1 MMLCAAPP
9 RCTVHYGAMDPI
21 TAAIYRG
28 HIFHITG
35 SPTVN
40 DAPAHLQSIPD
51 GALAVGT
58 DGVIAYCGAYS
69 QLPPAYTAWDVH
81 DHRGG
86 FLLPGFV
93 DTHMHFPQTYCTDSY
108 GGGQL
113 LEWLEHCIFPAEAR
127 LADPG
132 LARRAAEAFCRR
144 RIAAGTTAAM
154 VMGSAFPEAQELL
167 FSATHA
173 AGLRM
178 VTGRGV
184 QTVGPPSA
192 RPLLTS
198 TQRAIELCA
207 NEIDSWHGSRL
218 TDVALVP
225 RFALSVDTDTLA
237 ALGELYDAVRGDGV
251 YFHSHLSENARPGT
265 GEVDTTL
272 STYQVD
278 SYLDT
283 YDGHFLPG
291 SRRGGSTLLGRR
303 SILAHAVHCHDR
315 ELARMAETGT
325 SIAHCPT
332 SQLFLGSG
340 TMPWRRT
347 IASGVNVALGSDV
360 AGGDEWLLARVL
372 NDCFKVHISETAG
385 ASVSLHPAALLFTA
399 TLAGARALDR
409 EATFGNLDAGKQAD
423 FLIIDPNRS
432 EPLADNLSHG
442 VRSDDEQLA
451 TEQTLFRLLMG
462 LREPA
467 IGSVLVRGREITG
480 YLDDNR

>member
-1 MMLCAAPP
+1 M
-9 RCTVHYGAMDPI
+9 
-21 TAAIYRG
+21 YRG

-35 SPTVN
+35 SPTVT

-51 GALAVGT
+51 GALAVDT
-58 DGVIAYCGAYS
+58 DGVIAYCGPYA
-69 QLPPAYTAWDVH
+69 QLPQAYTAWTVR

-108 GGGQL
+108 SGGQL

-127 LADPG
+127 LSDPG
-132 LARRAAEAFCRR
+132 LARRAAVAFCRR

-154 VMGSAFPEAQELL
+154 VMGSAFPEAQEAL
-167 FSATHA
+167 FTTTRA

-178 VTGRGV
+178 VSGRGV
-184 QTVGPPSA
+184 QTVGPESA
-192 RPLLTS
+192 RPLLT
-198 TQRAIELCA
+198 TTEHAIALCA
-207 NEIDSWHGSRL
+207 QEIEAWHGDAL

-225 RFALSVDTDTLA
+225 RFSLSVTTETLA
-237 ALGELYDAVRGDGV
+237 ALGELYDGVRGGGV
-251 YFHSHLSENARPGT
+251 YFHSHLNENARPGT

-272 STYQVD
+272 STYGVE

-291 SRRGGSTLLGRR
+291 SRKGGSTLLGRR
-303 SILAHAVHCHDR
+303 SILAHGVHCQDQ
-315 ELARMAETGT
+315 ELARMAETGS

-347 IASGVNVALGSDV
+347 VASGVNVALGTDV
-360 AGGDEWLLARVL
+360 GAGDEWLLARVL
-372 NDCFKVHISETAG
+372 NDCFKVHISEPAS
-385 ASVSLHPAALLFTA
+385 ASVSLHPAELLFTA

-409 EATFGNLDAGKQAD
+409 EHTFGNLDVGKEAD
-423 FLIIDPNRS
+423 FLVIDPQRW
-432 EPLADNLSHG
+432 EPLADNLSHA
-442 VRSDDEQLA
+442 VRTEDEQLA

-467 IGSVLVRGREITG
+467 ISSVLVRGRDITD
-480 YLDDNR
+480 YLEGDR